1 MAKHFLAQTK
11 LRERLYFAISLG
23 IFLIV
28 FFYLEER
35 VGSSATALAILPV
48 FVGSWFFGVSGG
60 LLAASISLMMSIMI
74 LYFGSNTGSWAI
86 FFQKGWVGTLSLF
99 TIPILVGYLKHLEGQ
114 YKEKIDRSNQLIYAL
129 THVASQMK
137 ISSDPDAVMD
147 LMGKELDILG
157 LKALV
162 TLFIPGSQEMEI
174 RYTSLDPDIIKK
186 FERLAKNKKIG
197 EFRISAKDL
206 PADLNLAKNQHPML
220 LHNYEKAVSALLPG
234 FSTEIIRRIVSSI
247 KFAEKSLIGHSPL
260 IYKEINLGFLWLWGE
275 NLQEEDLDA
284 LSIFATQVASTLEN
298 ARLFAELQDLALTD
312 GLTKLYTRRHFFELA
327 YEEFYRARRYGHP
340 LSILMLDLDY
350 FKKINDTYGHLAGD
364 TVLEKTA
371 DICKTV
377 LRTHDIIGRY
387 GGEEFVILLV
397 ETNLSSA
404 RNVAERVNQ
413 LLANTPIQTNKG
425 AIHLTISGGVAG
437 DNVEELNLI
446 EMIELADQAL
456 YAAKEA
462 GRNNIQ
468 VAEPSLLSD

>member
-1 MAKHFLAQTK
+1 MAKHSLTQTK
-11 LRERLYFAISLG
+11 LRERLYLAISLG
-23 IFLIV
+23 IFLIA
-28 FFYLEER
+28 FFYFEER
-35 VGSSATALAILPV
+35 AGASATALAIFPV
-48 FVGSWFFGVSGG
+48 FVGSWFFGVWGG
-60 LLAASISLMMSIMI
+60 LFTSSLTLIMCIAI
-74 LYFGSNTGSWAI
+74 LYFNSGTWSI
-86 FFQKGWVGTLSLF
+86 FFEKGLIGTLSLF

-129 THVASQMK
+129 AHVASQMK
-137 ISSDPDAVMD
+137 ISSDPDAVMK

-174 RYTSLDPDIIKK
+174 RYTSLDPDIVRK
-186 FERLAKNKKIG
+186 FERLARIKDRR
-197 EFRISAKDL
+197 EFRISAEDL
-206 PADLNLAKNQHPML
+206 PADLNLAKNQHPLL

-234 FSTEIIRRIVSSI
+234 FSIEIIRRVVSSI
-247 KFAEKSLIGHSPL
+247 KFAERALIGHFPL
-260 IYKEINLGFLWLWGE
+260 IYQEINLGFLWLWGE
-275 NLQEEDLDA
+275 NLQKEDLDA
-284 LSIFATQVASTLEN
+284 LSIFAAQVASTLEN

-327 YEEFYRARRYGHP
+327 FEEFYRARRYGHP
-340 LSILMLDLDY
+340 LSVLMLDLDH
-350 FKKINDTYGHLAGD
+350 FKMINDTFGHLAGD

-371 DICKTV
+371 EICKTV
-377 LRTHDIIGRY
+377 LRAHDIIGRY

-397 ETNLSSA
+397 ETDLNSA

-413 LLANTPIQTNKG
+413 LLANTPIQTDKG
-425 AIHLTISGGVAG
+425 AIHLTISGGVSG

-456 YAAKEA
+456 YVAKEA

-468 VAEPSLLSD
+468 VAEPSILSD